1 MSQGWKRTKGS
12 WKAVARGKR
21 RRRMVVVDWEA
32 VDMLCSLEFW
42 RMAVCWT
49 LSLLYS
55 HLYLLLAPRL
65 SALFPSL
72 LGPTPP
78 RFPRRRFAPGPSS
91 PIQRPLCVVTGA
103 SSGLG
108 AAAARALAAE
118 GYHVILGQALFAVP
132 DYTGVLR
139 FGRYGTGGSHTG
151 KPSDRYIPPIPGST
165 RRAADPG
172 AVATN
177 IMRELPPS
185 LKRLA
190 FLVLGFLQLLQ
201 SPEIGVDSIIDAALA
216 PPEASGRYFFGAKGR
231 TIKSSPVSYDA
242 RLAETL
248 WLTSFKMFEECKA
261 RVVKPMKA

>member
-1 MSQGWKRTKGS
+1 MIACIT
-12 WKAVARGKR
+12 
-21 RRRMVVVDWEA
+21 
-32 VDMLCSLEFW
+32 
-42 RMAVCWT
+42 VCT
-49 LSLLYS
+49 LLFSYELHRQHYVMDPASKVSIMYVTILNNDTI
-55 HLYLLLAPRL
+55 LLL
-65 SALFPSL
+65 
-72 LGPTPP
+72 
-78 RFPRRRFAPGPSS
+78 
-91 PIQRPLCVVTGA
+91 
-103 SSGLG
+103 
-108 AAAARALAAE
+108 
-118 GYHVILGQALFAVP
+118 
-132 DYTGVLR
+132 
-139 FGRYGTGGSHTG
+139 
-151 KPSDRYIPPIPGST
+151 
-165 RRAADPG
+165 AADPG